1 MKQPLDL
8 NARPCPCQRT
18 GSFIPFVIPA
28 CGIRVYVLVILA
40 ALLAPLV
47 AMQAQALEITLHKE
61 ATVTGKHILLGDIAS
76 ITPAGEL
83 ADRLAQTRIAHAPEP
98 GKTRELQTSSVKA
111 LLRHKQVDGEPRW
124 RGPKTVTV
132 LRQGQVIDR
141 EQLKAIIAAYIG
153 ANLHRLPDAEFR
165 FTQVR
170 APEKIILPTGKLTY
184 TVTPSR
190 PEILGSS
197 SFNILFKVD
206 DRVVKNCTVRG
217 RLQAMAEVAT
227 AAVSLRRGAILTG
240 DQITMTRQDI
250 SHLNNPCLSYEK
262 AIGLQAIRS
271 IRPGQPLD
279 ARNVAPPP
287 VIRKG
292 EPVKIFASR
301 GALQIS
307 TTGIATADGRPG
319 QFIRVRNIGSNKLV
333 YCRVDAPGIV
343 TVEF

>member
-1 MKQPLDL
+1 MKNL
-8 NARPCPCQRT
+8 
-18 GSFIPFVIPA
+18 
-28 CGIRVYVLVILA
+28 LVPITLA
-40 ALLAPLV
+40 AMLALFLV
-47 AMQAQALEITLHKE
+47 PRAWALDITLLGQ
-61 ATVTGKHILLGDIAS
+61 ATVTSPYITLGDVARM
-76 ITPAGEL
+76 TPEDDPLVTQL
-83 ADRLAQTRIAHAPEP
+83 AKIRISHAPEP
-98 GKTRELQTSSVKA
+98 GKTRELNATSIKA
-111 LLRHKQVDGEPRW
+111 LLRHRHGNEAIRWQGPDQVS
-124 RGPKTVTV
+124 VF
-132 LRQGQVIDR
+132 RQGQRISR
-141 EQLKAIIAAYIG
+141 QELKAIIAGYIG
-153 ANLHRLPDAEFR
+153 QNLNRLPDAEIR
-165 FTQVR
+165 FTQIR
-170 APEKIILPTGKLTY
+170 APETILLPTGKLTY

-206 DRVVKNCTVRG
+206 GRVVKNITVRG
-217 RLQAMAEVAT
+217 KLEAMAEVAT
-227 AAVSLRRGAILTG
+227 AAVSLRRGSIISA

-250 SHLNNPCLSYEK
+250 ARLDRPCLSYEK
-262 AIGLQAIRS
+262 AVGLQAIRT

-287 VIRKG
+287 VIHKG

-319 QFIRVRNIGSNKLV
+319 DFIRVKNISSNKLV